1 MITEHAL
8 LMANPPFTKR
18 WIVQW
23 DSMGWGVGWAVETQA
38 ICMER
43 TVSVSA
49 LRSFTSWN
57 WLALQLIG
65 EKLTA
70 IELDAVCIINFTIW
84 LDSNKCLSCL
94 PFTTVESTY
103 SQCITSFTTFI
114 GGIKHSKWGSIPFSL
129 ICVNIRAWTWLGI
142 HSLAVTQT
150 GIKFSPS
157 PLALIS
163 LPHNVSIRAT
173 WYQGN
178 AA

>member
-1 MITEHAL
+1 
-8 LMANPPFTKR
+8 
-18 WIVQW
+18 
-23 DSMGWGVGWAVETQA
+23 MGLFGVRCGMGRVETQA

-150 GIKFSPS
+150 GTSFSPATFS
-157 PLALIS
+157 INKLAPQCVNQSHLIPGKCS
-163 LPHNVSIRAT
+163 LAYCTLEGTRH
-173 WYQGN
+173 
-178 AA
+178 